1 MKRNRTAQ
9 NQAPAAVI
17 RLRDVSMRFRVSE
30 INAGSLKEYL
40 LAVLKHQNR
49 YRMLEA
55 LQHISLEI
63 GSGEIVGIIGTNGS
77 GKSTLLKLIAGVLR
91 PTEGQVETDPA
102 KVQLLSLGTG
112 FDTELT
118 ARENVYLNGAI
129 IGYSSRF
136 IDEHYEEIVEF
147 AQLSGFMEEKIKNF
161 SSGMISRLGFAIATA
176 GDAPEI
182 LILDEVLSVGDMF
195 FRKKSEQRIRE
206 LIRSGSTVLIVS
218 HSTDAIIKNCTR
230 AVWIEKGILRKDGD
244 PAEVC
249 AAYRRME
256 KEG

>member
-1 MKRNRTAQ
+1 MFLLP
-9 NQAPAAVI
+9 QAKKYNFLFLFLSYLSSVGLQTHTTIFPVVCI
-17 RLRDVSMRFRVSE
+17 RF
-30 INAGSLKEYL
+30 AKSLSV
-40 LAVLKHQNR
+40 A
-49 YRMLEA
+49 
-55 LQHISLEI
+55 
-63 GSGEIVGIIGTNGS
+63 
-77 GKSTLLKLIAGVLR
+77 
-91 PTEGQVETDPA
+91 
-102 KVQLLSLGTG
+102 
-112 FDTELT
+112 
-118 ARENVYLNGAI
+118 
-129 IGYSSRF
+129 
-136 IDEHYEEIVEF
+136 F

-182 LILDEVLSVGDMF
+182 QILDEVLSVGDMF